1 MNLIPE
7 TITRITPGSATGE
20 RDAMGNPVLSDD
32 VSTDIEI
39 KAFAPRFTDPES
51 AETYGVRVI
60 SGGTVYGYRGTALTP
75 ADRLTI
81 RGLTYQVEGET
92 GDWLSPYPNS
102 PEGIEFSVKRAT

>member
-1 MNLIPE
+1 MLIPE
-7 TITRITPGSATGE
+7 TITRITPGAPTGLP
-20 RDAMGNPVLSDD
+20 DAMGEPILSAD

-75 ADRLTI
+75 QDRLII
-81 RGLTYQVEGET
+81 RGLTYQVDGES